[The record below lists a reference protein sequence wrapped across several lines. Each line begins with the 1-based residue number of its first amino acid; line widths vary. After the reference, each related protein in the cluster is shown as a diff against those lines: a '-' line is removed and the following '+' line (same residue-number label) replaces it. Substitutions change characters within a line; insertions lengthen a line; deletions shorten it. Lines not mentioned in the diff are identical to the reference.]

1 MIKHI
6 LWLRLHHCAFSAIV
20 RSNAIFKK
28 MPLMI
33 FVFLRSVIHEEL
45 PLFQAGRLSPC

>member
-6 LWLRLHHCAFSAIV
+6 LWLRLHHCAFFAIV

-28 MPLMI
+28 NA
-33 FVFLRSVIHEEL
+33 FNDFCFSQV
-45 PLFQAGRLSPC
+45 CDT